1 MLGFLPLVDHQ
12 HIPLLKNRPALGHYS
27 GAVGTAHQDDE
38 YLRRDTQFLDRP
50 PNPVPVLR
58 HRHLPQADP
67 VIVLIERRAEHHKIP
82 CLDCGISV
90 WNHILA
96 APPEHHHQRVG
107 GQLTLPDGPPHPR
120 VARADREAGQVEL
133 PLVLVVVE
141 GTADALSTVHH
152 VQLPRR
158 QRQ

>member
-1 MLGFLPLVDHQ
+1 MFCIALLSVAVQGSLLPLAARKLDMVDSAESVS
-12 HIPLLKNRPALGHYS
+12 R
-27 GAVGTAHQDDE
+27 T
-38 YLRRDTQFLDRP
+38 
-50 PNPVPVLR
+50 
-58 HRHLPQADP
+58 

-141 GTADALSTVHH
+141 GTADALSTCLLYTSRCV
-152 VQLPRR
+152 
-158 QRQ
+158 